1 MSHLLKSDNCD
12 VVSPRPLRNCGYI
25 DASGNRGL
33 RLHCSWRRLSLALKF
48 STRVQS
54 YTPFGGQSAAQPPI
68 TSITITIIIRS
79 RRTIPLRSC
88 WPWVSQPLIH
98 FASTSPSLLCC
109 TCLYGATNWAYRWVT
124 APFAVLFFAVFHWL
138 YFSCSKLGAAI
149 FYASLSSCLRPFPL
163 SRTPP
168 SQVDS
173 LL

>member
-1 MSHLLKSDNCD
+1 MQVAIEASDCTAAGVD
-12 VVSPRPLRNCGYI
+12 C
-25 DASGNRGL
+25 
-33 RLHCSWRRLSLALKF
+33 LSLWSSALESKV
-48 STRVQS
+48 TPHLEAKVQLNLPS
-54 YTPFGGQSAAQPPI
+54 PPI
-68 TSITITIIIRS
+68 TINSVIRS